1 MPVRD
6 YWVLLSRY
14 LRAQLGIVIGVG
26 TLLFLQIGL
35 QLINPQIMR
44 RFIDDAQSGSP
55 LATLV
60 RIAVIFLVIAL
71 LTQIVSVLA
80 AYAGERVG
88 WTATNQLR
96 ADLTRH
102 CLGLDMSFHN
112 QHTPGEMIERID
124 GDAKALGRFFSTFV
138 ITVLGNVVMLVG
150 IMALLFREDWRVGLT
165 LAAIA
170 AVWLGV
176 LSRLRNLTVIHHK
189 ENREASTKVFGFLE
203 ESVSGTEDVGANGAR
218 PWLLN
223 RFEDLMRTWFKKD
236 LKASVMTSVLVNT
249 TSFMFALANAASLAV
264 GAYLLLN
271 NVITLG
277 AVFLIF
283 HYTSMLRGPV
293 QGLAMR
299 LDEIQMATASII
311 RIGELFHTKP
321 KVLDGKGLVLPDGPL
336 SVSFDNVSFSY
347 GGDSVLKDISFEL
360 KPGAVLG
367 LLGRTGSGKTTLT
380 RLLFRLYD
388 PGLGTVMVNGTD
400 VRQTAVSDL
409 RRRVGLVTQD
419 VRLFH
424 GSVRDNLSL
433 FDTTVPDERLLEVV
447 GLLGLADWYK
457 GLPNGLDTMLQPE
470 GGGLSSGQAQL
481 LAFTRVFLGNPGVV
495 VLDEALSRIDPH
507 TERTIQQAIDRLAE
521 GRTLLIVAH
530 RFATVDRM
538 DEVMILDKGEIVE
551 HGNRSELA
559 RNPSSR
565 FCQLLKAGMEDVLT

>member
-189 ENREASTKVFGFLE
+189 ENREASTKAFGFLE

-311 RIGELFHTKP
+311 RIGELR
-321 KVLDGKGLVLPDGPL
+321 GGLVCLN
-336 SVSFDNVSFSY
+336 SAARFDKWN
-347 GGDSVLKDISFEL
+347 
-360 KPGAVLG
+360 
-367 LLGRTGSGKTTLT
+367 R
-380 RLLFRLYD
+380 
-388 PGLGTVMVNGTD
+388 
-400 VRQTAVSDL
+400 TAV
-409 RRRVGLVTQD
+409 R
-419 VRLFH
+419 
-424 GSVRDNLSL
+424 
-433 FDTTVPDERLLEVV
+433 
-447 GLLGLADWYK
+447 
-457 GLPNGLDTMLQPE
+457 
-470 GGGLSSGQAQL
+470 
-481 LAFTRVFLGNPGVV
+481 
-495 VLDEALSRIDPH
+495 
-507 TERTIQQAIDRLAE
+507 
-521 GRTLLIVAH
+521 
-530 RFATVDRM
+530 
-538 DEVMILDKGEIVE
+538 
-551 HGNRSELA
+551 
-559 RNPSSR
+559 
-565 FCQLLKAGMEDVLT
+565 